1 MKKNYSKPEIVFES
15 FKLSTS
21 IAGTCTQQAN
31 SGDENSCEFTTPMG
45 FTIFVS
51 ACTDESEFSVQD
63 GEYGFC
69 YDVPNDDKRVF
80 AS

>member
-21 IAGTCTQQAN
+21 IAGTCATKEDPYEGA
-31 SGDENSCEFTTPMG
+31 GG
-45 FTIFVS
+45 FIIFVTPS
-51 ACTDESEFSVQD
+51 VCDFTPQEDESS
-63 GEYGFC
+63 GIC
-69 YDVPNDDKRVF
+69 YQVPNEDIRMF